1 MGGQLRFKGEAIT
14 LLFVWGVIGR
24 DARETYRR
32 WNYRGRVYLQHGN
45 CLDLFLQLPH
55 PFQRRS
61 HLLSDVLQTRTYT
74 HKVITAII
82 QLEMLTTRVRFCV
95 LVAPTC
101 SAPVLRF
108 EFPLPTLALSKSPAA
123 CSVWPLFCTGVAVFV
138 PSKQFFF
145 FFIFHLFLV
154 SISYFYSVNLI
165 WESFATMDDRGKKI

>member
-1 MGGQLRFKGEAIT
+1 MD
-14 LLFVWGVIGR
+14 R
-24 DARETYRR
+24 DARETYRIGGEIIAAVFTC
-32 WNYRGRVYLQHGN
+32 NMGIALT
-45 CLDLFLQLPH
+45 CSSSSLI
-55 PFQRRS
+55 RS
-61 HLLSDVLQTRTYT
+61 NDAAICSLMFCKHARAHI
-74 HKVITAII
+74 HKVITAVI
-82 QLEMLTTRVRFCV
+82 QLEMLTTRVRFCI

-145 FFIFHLFLV
+145 FIFHLFLF